1 MIKIILLNEFSNTNN
16 PLLFCTNIICLEAD
30 KYQMICFLLF
40 TICPTFSVTRR
51 SAVCDDIGRP
61 VYKANLH
68 GSPASKCSLT
78 SNISAVYEKNT
89 SLIFFVLYYIKKQTI
104 NLYLY
109 IYRTAPRATGL
120 RIFAITILVSNRNT
134 CRSFPFFIICFESHI

>member
-1 MIKIILLNEFSNTNN
+1 
-16 PLLFCTNIICLEAD
+16 
-30 KYQMICFLLF
+30 MICFLLI

-51 SAVCDDIGRP
+51 SAVWDDIGRP

-78 SNISAVYEKNT
+78 SNISAVYEKKIQI
-89 SLIFFVLYYIKKQTI
+89 IFFDFVLYIKIQTI

-134 CRSFPFFIICFESHI
+134 CRSFPFFISCFESHI